1 MTAAAR
7 FTEADIKRAMNGA
20 RKAGFQ
26 QVRVGID
33 VRGNLVV
40 DASLEPANEGFGKP
54 NPLDR
59 LLPQTR

>member
-1 MTAAAR
+1 MTAPAR
-7 FTEADIKRAMNGA
+7 FTKTDVKRAFQGA
-20 RKAGFQ
+20 IEAGCK

-40 DASLEPANEGFGKP
+40 DGSLEPANEVSDRA

-59 LLPQTR
+59 LLKGR